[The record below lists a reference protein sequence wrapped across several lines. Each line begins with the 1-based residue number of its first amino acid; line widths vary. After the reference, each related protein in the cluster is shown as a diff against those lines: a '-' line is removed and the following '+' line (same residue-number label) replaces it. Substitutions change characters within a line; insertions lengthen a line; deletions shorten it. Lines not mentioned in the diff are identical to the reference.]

1 MKYNDINLNNSK
13 NKDNYLALYEANE
26 ILKDLPKILN
36 QMKNIIITNNH
47 NLNILQG
54 EIKKLKSDQDKFKKD
69 ITRALNIMNDKF
81 NTIDDL
87 EENLTILEEILGK
100 KISNLEDELALSQQ
114 IATKSLNEILKFKD
128 LFKI

>member
-1 MKYNDINLNNSK
+1 MKYNDINLNNLK
-13 NKDNYLALYEANE
+13 NQDNYLALYEANE

-36 QMKNIIITNNH
+36 QMKNLIITNNH
-47 NLNILQG
+47 NINILQG

-69 ITRALNIMNDKF
+69 ITRALNIINDKF

-87 EENLTILEEILGK
+87 EENLTILEEILGE
-100 KISNLEDELALSQQ
+100 KISNLEGELALSQQ
-114 IATKSLNEILKFKD
+114 IATKSLNDILKFKD

>member
-87 EENLTILEEILGK
+87 EENLTILEEILGE

>member
-1 MKYNDINLNNSK
+1 MKYNDINLNNLK
-13 NKDNYLALYEANE
+13 NQGNYLALYEANE

-36 QMKNIIITNNH
+36 QMKNLIITNNH
-47 NLNILQG
+47 NINILQG

-69 ITRALNIMNDKF
+69 ITRALNIINDKF

-87 EENLTILEEILGK
+87 EENLTILEEILGE
-100 KISNLEDELALSQQ
+100 KISNLEGELALSQQ
-114 IATKSLNEILKFKD
+114 IATKSLNDILKFKD